1 MALTPEQKA
10 TIEAAALRVRRDT
23 VRMVHAATCG
33 HPGGPLGMA
42 DFMATLFLQHLRLD
56 ASNKGAPDRD
66 RFVLGNGHT
75 CAGYY
80 SLLAQKGLVP
90 EDELLRFRK
99 FGSPLQGHPHRNL
112 DLGID
117 FSTGSLGNSVSVA
130 VGMALAAKLNG
141 WDSRVYSA
149 SSDGESQEGQI
160 WEAATAAA
168 HHGATNL
175 TVLVDFNNV
184 QIDGYMRDVM
194 DVRDLRAKYE
204 AFGWHAVD
212 VDGHDVEAI
221 DAALCEARDETSRP
235 SALICHTTIGKGVS
249 FMENQPGWHG
259 VAPGDD
265 DARKALVELGVAD
278 ADAVAIVAAS
288 SAT

>member
-1 MALTPEQKA
+1 MALTTDKRAEIVDAANQVRID
-10 TIEAAALRVRRDT
+10 TI
-23 VRMVHAATCG
+23 RMVHAATCG

-42 DFMATLFLQHLRLD
+42 DFMATLFLNHLRLD
-56 ASNKGAPDRD
+56 ATNKLAADRD

-80 SLLAQKGLVP
+80 SLLAQKGLV
-90 EDELLRFRK
+90 DRNELLRFRK
-99 FGSPLQGHPHRNL
+99 FGSPLQGHPNRNL
-112 DLGID
+112 ELGID
-117 FSTGSLGNSVSVA
+117 FSTGSLGNSLSVA
-130 VGMALAAKLNG
+130 LGMALAAKLNG
-141 WDSRVYSA
+141 TDARIYSA

-168 HHGATNL
+168 HYGASNL

-204 AFGWHAVD
+204 AFGWHALD
-212 VDGHDVEAI
+212 VDGHDVDAI
-221 DAALCEARDETSRP
+221 DASLDAAKAETSRP
-235 SALICHTTIGKGVS
+235 SALIMKTQIGQGVS

-259 VAPGDD
+259 VAPD
-265 DARKALVELGVAD
+265 KAQATAALKELGVSE
-278 ADAVAIVAAS
+278 AS
-288 SAT
+288 VLEMIP

>member
-1 MALTPEQKA
+1 MALEPQRRDE
-10 TIEAAALRVRRDT
+10 IAAAANQVRIDT
-23 VRMVHAATCG
+23 IRMVNAAECG

-42 DFMATLFLQHLRLD
+42 DFMATLFMEHLNLD
-56 ASNKGAPDRD
+56 ASNRHAPERD

-80 SLLAQKGLVP
+80 SLLAQKGLI
-90 EDELLRFRK
+90 ERDALMTFRK
-99 FGSPLQGHPHRNL
+99 FGSPLQGHPHRNH

-117 FSTGSLGNSVSVA
+117 FSTGSLGNSLSVSL
-130 VGMALAAKLNG
+130 GMALAAKMNG
-141 WDSRVYSA
+141 WKTRVYSA

-168 HHGATNL
+168 HYGASNL

-212 VDGHDVEAI
+212 VDGHDIDAI
-221 DAALCEARDETSRP
+221 DAALVAAKEETKRP
-235 SALICHTTIGKGVS
+235 SALILETLIGKGVS

-259 VAPGDD
+259 VAPNDEE
-265 DARKALVELGVAD
+265 AAKALQELG
-278 ADAVAIVAAS
+278 AS
-288 SAT
+288 

>member
-1 MALTPEQKA
+1 MALTQEQKSSV
-10 TIEAAALRVRRDT
+10 EAAARQTRIDT
-23 VRMVHAATCG
+23 IRMVHAAECG

-42 DFMATLFLQHLRLD
+42 DFMATLFMQHLNLTPDNRH
-56 ASNKGAPDRD
+56 GAERD

-80 SLLAQKGLVP
+80 SLLSQKGLIP
-90 EDELLRFRK
+90 RDDLLTFRK
-99 FGSPLQGHPHRNL
+99 MGSVLQGHPHRNH
-112 DLGID
+112 DIGID
-117 FSTGSLGNSVSVA
+117 FSTGSLGNSLSVA
-130 VGMALAAKLNG
+130 LGMALAAKHNG
-141 WDSRVYSA
+141 WDTRVYSA

-168 HHGATNL
+168 HYGADNL

-204 AFGWHAVD
+204 AFGWYAVD
-212 VDGHDVEAI
+212 VDGHDVEAV
-221 DAALCEARDETSRP
+221 DAALVAAREETTRP
-235 SALICHTTIGKGVS
+235 SALICETLIGKGVS

-265 DARKALVELGVAD
+265 EARKALLELGVSAD
-278 ADAVAIVAAS
+278 EVGSMVPAS
-288 SAT
+288 A

>member
-1 MALTPEQKA
+1 MALTTQRRDEIA
-10 TIEAAALRVRRDT
+10 EAARQVRIDT

-42 DFMATLFLQHLRLD
+42 DFMATLFMEHLRLD
-56 ASNKGAPDRD
+56 ASNRHAPDRD

-80 SLLAQKGLVP
+80 SLLAQKGLIDR
-90 EDELLRFRK
+90 DELLTFRK

-117 FSTGSLGNSVSVA
+117 FSTGSLGNSLSVS
-130 VGMALAAKLNG
+130 VGMALAAKMNG
-141 WDSRVYSA
+141 WDARVYSA

-184 QIDGYMRDVM
+184 QIDGHMRDVM
-194 DVRDLRAKYE
+194 DVRDLRVKYD

-212 VDGHDVEAI
+212 VDGHDIDAI
-221 DAALCEARDETSRP
+221 DAALVAAREETSAP
-235 SALICHTTIGKGVS
+235 SALILHTKIGQGVS
-249 FMENQPGWHG
+249 FMYDQPGWHG
-259 VAPGDD
+259 VAPNDEQAR
-265 DARKALVELGVAD
+265 DALLDLGVPEAD
-278 ADAVAIVAAS
+278 VAAMIG
-288 SAT
+288 

>member
-1 MALTPEQKA
+1 MALTTQRRDEIA
-10 TIEAAALRVRRDT
+10 EAARQVRIDT

-42 DFMATLFLQHLRLD
+42 DFMATLFMEHLRLD
-56 ASNKGAPDRD
+56 ASNRHAPDRD

-80 SLLAQKGLVP
+80 SLLAQKGLIERDV
-90 EDELLRFRK
+90 LLSFRK

-117 FSTGSLGNSVSVA
+117 FSTGSLGNSLSVS
-130 VGMALAAKLNG
+130 VGMALAAKMNG
-141 WDSRVYSA
+141 WDARVYSA

-184 QIDGYMRDVM
+184 QIDGHMRDVM
-194 DVRDLRAKYE
+194 DVRDLRVKYD

-212 VDGHDVEAI
+212 VDGHDIDAI
-221 DAALCEARDETSRP
+221 DAALVAAREETSAP
-235 SALICHTTIGKGVS
+235 SALILHTKIGQGVS
-249 FMENQPGWHG
+249 FMHDQPGWHG
-259 VAPGDD
+259 VAPNDEQAR
-265 DARKALVELGVAD
+265 DALLELGVPEAD
-278 ADAVAIVAAS
+278 VAAMIG
-288 SAT
+288 

>member
-1 MALTPEQKA
+1 MALTRE
-10 TIEAAALRVRRDT
+10 RRDEIARAAHQVRVDT
-23 VRMVHAATCG
+23 IRMVHAATCG

-42 DFMATLFLQHLRLD
+42 DFMATLFMEHLRLD
-56 ASNKGAPDRD
+56 TSNLHAPDRD

-90 EDELLRFRK
+90 QEELLRFRR

-117 FSTGSLGNSVSVA
+117 FSTGSLGNSLSVA
-130 VGMALAAKLNG
+130 LGMALAAKMNG
-141 WDSRVYSA
+141 WGTRVYSA

-175 TVLVDFNNV
+175 TVLVDFNNI
-184 QIDGYMRDVM
+184 QIDGHMRDVM

-204 AFGWHAVD
+204 TFGWHAVN
-212 VDGHDVEAI
+212 VDGHDIDAI
-221 DAALCEARDETSRP
+221 DAALVAAREETSAP
-235 SALICHTTIGKGVS
+235 SALILETVLGKGVS
-249 FMENQPGWHG
+249 FMEDQPGWHG
-259 VAPGDD
+259 VAPDD
-265 DARKALVELGVAD
+265 DQARAALLELGVDEAR
-278 ADAVAIVAAS
+278 VAAMIG
-288 SAT
+288 

>member
-1 MALTPEQKA
+1 MALTTQRRDEIA
-10 TIEAAALRVRRDT
+10 EAARQVRIDT

-42 DFMATLFLQHLRLD
+42 DFMATLFMEHLRLD
-56 ASNKGAPDRD
+56 ASNRHAPDRD

-80 SLLAQKGLVP
+80 SLLAQKGLIERDV
-90 EDELLRFRK
+90 LLSFRK

-112 DLGID
+112 ELGID
-117 FSTGSLGNSVSVA
+117 FSTGSLGNSLSVS
-130 VGMALAAKLNG
+130 VGMALAAKMNG
-141 WDSRVYSA
+141 WDARVYSA

-168 HHGATNL
+168 HYGASNL

-184 QIDGYMRDVM
+184 QIDGHMRDVM
-194 DVRDLRAKYE
+194 DVRDLRVKYD

-212 VDGHDVEAI
+212 VDGHDIDAI
-221 DAALCEARDETSRP
+221 DAALVAARDETSAP
-235 SALICHTTIGKGVS
+235 SALILHTKIGQGVS
-249 FMENQPGWHG
+249 FMLDQPGWHG
-259 VAPGDD
+259 VAPNDEQAR
-265 DARKALVELGVAD
+265 DALLELGVPEAD
-278 ADAVAIVAAS
+278 VAAMIG
-288 SAT
+288 